1 MHQELSVKAIE
12 VLLVEDN
19 PGDVLLTKEA
29 LHEGKANF
37 NIHVVS
43 DGEEAL
49 KFLFREDQYKES
61 PVPNIVILDLNL
73 PKIGGREVLA
83 RIKSD
88 RRLKSI
94 PVVILAT
101 SESEEDIHKSYDL
114 HANCYVTKPID
125 FETFSTTIRF
135 IQDFWMSVVR
145 LPQIQMES

>member
-83 RIKSD
+83 KIKSD

-125 FETFSTTIRF
+125 FETFSTAIRF